1 MPRFVAFLR
10 GVSPGNARMRE
21 LQRCFES
28 AGFTNVRTVLS
39 SGNVLFDV
47 RSTTESALER
57 RAEAAM
63 EHRLGRG
70 FYTVVRPVAHLDA
83 LLASDPYASHA
94 VAADAKRVISFLR
107 EGRAPKRPLPLAADG
122 AAVLCLIGREA
133 FTAYRPT
140 DKGPVF
146 MKLIESA
153 FGTDVT
159 TRTWDTVV
167 RCAAA

>member
-10 GVSPGNARMRE
+10 GVSPGNARMPE

-28 AGFTNVRTVLS
+28 AGFTKVRTVLA
-39 SGNVLFDV
+39 SGNVVFDA
-47 RSTTESALER
+47 RSASEGALER

-63 EHRLGRG
+63 TQVLARG
-70 FYTVVRPVAHLDA
+70 FFTIVRPVADLEA
-83 LLASDPYASHA
+83 LLATDPYARHG
-94 VAADAKRVISFLR
+94 VPLDAKRVVSFLR
-107 EGRAPKRPLPLAADG
+107 EPRAPRRPLPLAADD

-133 FTAYRPT
+133 YTAYRPT

-153 FGTDVT
+153 FGADVT
-159 TRTWDTVV
+159 TRTWDTVA

>member
-10 GVSPGNARMRE
+10 GVSPGNARMPE

-39 SGNVLFDV
+39 SGKVVFDT
-47 RSTTESALER
+47 RSTAEAALER

-63 EHRLGRG
+63 AQQLGRG
-70 FYTVVRPVAHLDA
+70 FYTVVRPVAHLHA
-83 LLASDPYASHA
+83 LLGSDPYANHA
-94 VAADAKRVISFLR
+94 VPADAKRVVSFLR
-107 EGRAPKRPLPLAADG
+107 ESRAPNRPLPLAADD

-146 MKLIESA
+146 MKLIDSA
-153 FGTDVT
+153 FGAEVT
-159 TRTWDTVV
+159 TRTWDTVA

>member
-10 GVSPGNARMRE
+10 GVSPGNARMPE

-39 SGNVLFDV
+39 SGNVVFDA
-47 RSTTESALER
+47 RSTAESTLER

-63 EHRLGRG
+63 AQQLGRG
-70 FYTVVRPVAHLDA
+70 FYTIVRPLGQLHT
-83 LLASDPYASHA
+83 LLASNPYASYA
-94 VAADAKRVISFLR
+94 VLGDAKRVITFLR
-107 EGRAPKRPLPLAADG
+107 ENRAPKRPLPLAADG
-122 AAVLCLIGREA
+122 ATVLCLIGREA

-140 DKGPVF
+140 NKGPVF

-167 RCAAA
+167 RCAAG